1 MKKYVF
7 FFFTAAVLFTAIS
20 CSDSPSLFTVSYETN
35 GIGRAP
41 NAVSV
46 PYGAKLTAEQLPV
59 LTAEG
64 KVFGGWFKE
73 SECTTKWDKNAD
85 TVTQDTILYAK
96 WQNAQPLTPLEP
108 STELFTVTFNVQGLG
123 AAPASVRIAKGEKL
137 IDSLLPKPSADKK
150 RFDGWYKE
158 SSCTTKWIA
167 DTDTVT
173 QDTILYAKW
182 TNLFT
187 VTFNTNGVTMQLAP
201 VTVEAGAKL
210 TDAQLPNLTADG
222 KLFGGWYK
230 ESGCTTKWNKDTD
243 AVTKNITLY
252 AKWQNA
258 SPLIPLVPST
268 EVFTVTFN
276 VQGLGAAPASVRIA
290 KGEKLIDS
298 LLPKPSA
305 DKKRFDGWYKE
316 SSCTTKWIADTDTV
330 TQDTILY
337 AKWTNLFT
345 VTFDIQGAGTQPDS
359 ITVADGEKLSDAQLP
374 VLTAE
379 GKVFGGWFKES
390 ECATKWDKNVDTVT
404 QDTILY
410 AKWQNTSPLI
420 EIAPATR
427 FFTVTFNVQGV
438 GAAPA
443 SVRIAKGGKLTNS
456 QLPNPTADKKRFDGW
471 YKESSCTTKWL
482 TDTDTITKDTILYAK
497 WTNLFTVK
505 FNTRGLVTAPAD
517 IEVANGEVISA
528 IPANP
533 SHLTWEFAGWHK
545 DKKNSQAWNNSD
557 KVTGDITLYAKWNPK
572 TVAPTDLWKSKTD
585 RPDDYYRIP
594 AFAETKDGT
603 LLAVTDLRYKH
614 AADVGEYDEWGGFRP
629 FHPRHVHRIDLI
641 LKRSLDYGKSWSSLD
656 TNLTNVPDTPEYGCG
671 DAAIVADR
679 DSDEVLIIHVKGN
692 VRYQDGKQNVAMLKS
707 TDGGNSFTPTDIT
720 AQIYGMNA
728 SWQRMFVTSG
738 KIHQSRFIKVDKYYR
753 IYAAPLIGNFGNTV
767 IYSDDFGDTWK
778 VLGGD
783 ATVKPIPSGDEAK
796 VEELPDGRVILS
808 SRCGNGRYINIF
820 TYTNKNTGEGNWQS
834 SNKWLN
840 LGNDSGTN
848 GELLI
853 VKACAVND
861 KTPVYLALQSI
872 PAASGRNN
880 VTIYWRTITENITLA
895 DFVNGSNWQQKQIHS
910 GTSAYSTMILQKDG
924 RIGFLYEYNAQGNPA
939 GFDIKYKSLTIREIT
954 GNQYEAAFL
963 TK

>member
-85 TVTQDTILYAK
+85 TVTQDITLYAK

-137 IDSLLPKPSADKK
+137 TDSQLPKPSADKK

-173 QDTILYAKW
+173 QDTILYA
-182 TNLFT
+182 N
-187 VTFNTNGVTMQLAP
+187 
-201 VTVEAGAKL
+201 
-210 TDAQLPNLTADG
+210 
-222 KLFGGWYK
+222 
-230 ESGCTTKWNKDTD
+230 
-243 AVTKNITLY
+243 
-252 AKWQNA
+252 
-258 SPLIPLVPST
+258 
-268 EVFTVTFN
+268 
-276 VQGLGAAPASVRIA
+276 
-290 KGEKLIDS
+290 
-298 LLPKPSA
+298 
-305 DKKRFDGWYKE
+305 
-316 SSCTTKWIADTDTV
+316 
-330 TQDTILY
+330 
-337 AKWTNLFT
+337 WTNLFT

-374 VLTAE
+374 VLTAD
-379 GKVFGGWFKES
+379 GKAFGGWFKES
-390 ECATKWDKNVDTVT
+390 ECTTKWDKNADTVT
-404 QDTILY
+404 QDITLY
-410 AKWQNTSPLI
+410 AKWQNAQPLTPL
-420 EIAPATR
+420 EPSTEL
-427 FFTVTFNVQGV
+427 FTVTFNVQGV

-443 SVRIAKGGKLTNS
+443 SVRIAKGEKLTDS
-456 QLPNPTADKKRFDGW
+456 QLPKPSADKKRFDGW

-482 TDTDTITKDTILYAK
+482 TDTDTVTQDTTLYAKWTNLFTVTFNTNGVEMQLAPVTVEAGAKLTASQLPNLNATKKRFDGWYKEPTCTTKWIADTDTVTEDTTLYAK

-517 IEVANGEVISA
+517 IEVANGEEISA
-528 IPANP
+528 IPTNP

-545 DKKNSQAWNNSD
+545 DKKNSLAWNNSD

-629 FHPRHVHRIDLI
+629 FHPRHIHRIDLI
-641 LKRSLDYGKSWSSLD
+641 LKRSLDYGKSWSSPD
-656 TNLTNVPDTPEYGCG
+656 TNLTNVPETPEYGCG

-679 DSDEVLIIHVKGN
+679 DSGEVLIIHVKGN

-707 TDGGNSFTPTDIT
+707 SDGGNSFTPTDIT

-753 IYAAPLIGNFGNTV
+753 IYAAPLIGDFGNTV

-820 TYTNKNTGEGNWQS
+820 TYTDKNTGEGNWGTDS
-834 SNKWLN
+834 HLN
-840 LGNDSGTN
+840 LGNDGGTN

-895 DFVNGSNWQQKQIHS
+895 DFVNGSKWQQKQIHS

>member
-85 TVTQDTILYAK
+85 TVTQDITLYAK

-108 STELFTVTFNVQGLG
+108 STELFTVTFNVQGVG

-137 IDSLLPKPSADKK
+137 TDSQLPKPSADKK

-158 SSCTTKWIA
+158 SACTTKWLT

-173 QDTILYAKW
+173 QDTILYAKWTNLFTVIFDIQGAGTQPDSITVADGAKLTDAQLPNLSADGKLFGGWFKESGCTTKWDKDTDTVTKDITLYAKWQNAQPFTPLEPSTELFTVTFNVQGVGTAPASVKIAKGGKLTNSQLPNPTADKKCFDGWYKESSCTTKWLTDTDTVTEDTILYAKW

-210 TDAQLPNLTADG
+210 TAAQLP
-222 KLFGGWYK
+222 K
-230 ESGCTTKWNKDTD
+230 
-243 AVTKNITLY
+243 
-252 AKWQNA
+252 
-258 SPLIPLVPST
+258 
-268 EVFTVTFN
+268 
-276 VQGLGAAPASVRIA
+276 
-290 KGEKLIDS
+290 
-298 LLPKPSA
+298 
-305 DKKRFDGWYKE
+305 
-316 SSCTTKWIADTDTV
+316 
-330 TQDTILY
+330 
-337 AKWTNLFT
+337 
-345 VTFDIQGAGTQPDS
+345 
-359 ITVADGEKLSDAQLP
+359 
-374 VLTAE
+374 
-379 GKVFGGWFKES
+379 
-390 ECATKWDKNVDTVT
+390 
-404 QDTILY
+404 
-410 AKWQNTSPLI
+410 
-420 EIAPATR
+420 
-427 FFTVTFNVQGV
+427 
-438 GAAPA
+438 
-443 SVRIAKGGKLTNS
+443 
-456 QLPNPTADKKRFDGW
+456 PTADKKRFDGW
-471 YKESSCTTKWL
+471 YKESACTTKWL
-482 TDTDTITKDTILYAK
+482 TDTDTVTKDTILYAK

-517 IEVANGEVISA
+517 IEVANDEI
-528 IPANP
+528 IPPSLMPTNP

-545 DKKNSQAWNNSD
+545 DKKNSLAWNNSD
-557 KVTGDITLYAKWNPK
+557 KVTGDITLYAKWKPK
-572 TVAPTDLWKSKTD
+572 SIGETDLWKSKTD

-594 AFAETKDGT
+594 ALAETKDGT

-614 AADVGEYDEWGGFRP
+614 AADVGRYNSWGSPSDSGEI
-629 FHPRHVHRIDLI
+629 HRIDLVMKESDNNGI
-641 LKRSLDYGKSWSSLD
+641 TWDNSDQK
-656 TNLTNVPDTPEYGCG
+656 LTNAPEPPEYGCG

-679 DSDEVLIIHVKGN
+679 DSDEVLIIHVQGN
-692 VRYQDGKQNVAMLKS
+692 VRYQYGKQSVMRLKS
-707 TDGGNSFTPTDIT
+707 TDGGKTFTSADIT
-720 AQIYGMNA
+720 DKIYGMNSA
-728 SWQRMFVTSG
+728 WKRMFVTSG

-753 IYAAPLIGNFGNTV
+753 IYAAPLIGDFGNTV

-778 VLGGD
+778 VLGGN
-783 ATVKPIPSGDEAK
+783 ANEKPVPTGDEAK
-796 VEELPDGRVILS
+796 VEELPDGRVIIS
-808 SRCGNGRYINIF
+808 SRCGKGRYINIF

-840 LGNDSGTN
+840 LGNDSGSGTN
-848 GELLI
+848 GEVLI
-853 VKACAVND
+853 IEARDAGN

-872 PAASGRNN
+872 PTVDSRKD
-880 VTIYWRTITENITLA
+880 VSIFWRTIASDISLD
-895 DFVNGSNWQQKQIHS
+895 DFVDKSKWQKKLTHT

-924 RIGFLYEYNAQGNPA
+924 RIGFLYEYNAQGSPA
-939 GFDIKYKSLTIREIT
+939 GFDIKYKSLTIQEIT

-963 TK
+963 TE

>member
-85 TVTQDTILYAK
+85 TVTQDITLYAK

-108 STELFTVTFNVQGLG
+108 STELFTVTFNVQGVG

-137 IDSLLPKPSADKK
+137 TDSQLPKPSADKK

-173 QDTILYAKW
+173 QDTILYANW
-182 TNLFT
+182 TT
-187 VTFNTNGVTMQLAP
+187 
-201 VTVEAGAKL
+201 
-210 TDAQLPNLTADG
+210 
-222 KLFGGWYK
+222 
-230 ESGCTTKWNKDTD
+230 
-243 AVTKNITLY
+243 
-252 AKWQNA
+252 
-258 SPLIPLVPST
+258 
-268 EVFTVTFN
+268 
-276 VQGLGAAPASVRIA
+276 
-290 KGEKLIDS
+290 
-298 LLPKPSA
+298 
-305 DKKRFDGWYKE
+305 
-316 SSCTTKWIADTDTV
+316 
-330 TQDTILY
+330 
-337 AKWTNLFT
+337 LFT

-482 TDTDTITKDTILYAK
+482 TDTDTITEDTTLYAKWTNLFTVTFNTNGVTMQLAPVTVEAGAKLTASQLPNLNATKKRFDGWYKEPTCTTKWIADTDTVTEDTTLYAK

-517 IEVANGEVISA
+517 IEVANGEEISA
-528 IPANP
+528 IPTNP

-545 DKKNSQAWNNSD
+545 DKKNSLEWNNSD

-603 LLAVTDLRYKH
+603 LLSVTDLRYKH
-614 AADVGEYDEWGGFRP
+614 AADVGEYDEWGGFSP
-629 FHPRHVHRIDLI
+629 FHPRHIHRIDLI
-641 LKRSLDYGKSWSSLD
+641 LKRSLDYGKSWSSPD
-656 TNLTNVPDTPEYGCG
+656 TNLTNVPETPEYGCG

-738 KIHQSRFIKVDKYYR
+738 KIHQSRFVKVDKYYR
-753 IYAAPLIGNFGNTV
+753 IYAAPLIGDFGNTV

-939 GFDIKYKSLTIREIT
+939 GFDIKYISLTIREIT

>member
-85 TVTQDTILYAK
+85 TVTQDITLYAK

-108 STELFTVTFNVQGLG
+108 STELFTVTFNVQGVG

-137 IDSLLPKPSADKK
+137 TDSQLPKPSADKK

-182 TNLFT
+182 TT
-187 VTFNTNGVTMQLAP
+187 
-201 VTVEAGAKL
+201 
-210 TDAQLPNLTADG
+210 
-222 KLFGGWYK
+222 
-230 ESGCTTKWNKDTD
+230 
-243 AVTKNITLY
+243 
-252 AKWQNA
+252 
-258 SPLIPLVPST
+258 
-268 EVFTVTFN
+268 
-276 VQGLGAAPASVRIA
+276 
-290 KGEKLIDS
+290 
-298 LLPKPSA
+298 
-305 DKKRFDGWYKE
+305 
-316 SSCTTKWIADTDTV
+316 
-330 TQDTILY
+330 
-337 AKWTNLFT
+337 LFT

-359 ITVADGEKLSDAQLP
+359 ITVADGAKLTDAQLP
-374 VLTAE
+374 NLSAD
-379 GKVFGGWFKES
+379 GKLFGGWFKES
-390 ECATKWDKNVDTVT
+390 GCATKWDKNVDTVT

-471 YKESSCTTKWL
+471 YKESACTTKWL
-482 TDTDTITKDTILYAK
+482 TDTDTITEDTTLYAKWTNLFTVTFNTNGVGTQLAPVTVEAGAKLTASQLPNLNATKKRFDGWYKEPTCTTKWIADTDTVTEDTTLYAK

-505 FNTRGLVTAPAD
+505 FNTRGLVMPLAE
-517 IEVANGEVISA
+517 IKVANGETISNM
-528 IPANP
+528 PANP
-533 SHLTWEFAGWHK
+533 THFTWDFEGWYK
-545 DKKNSQAWNNSD
+545 DKKNTQMWDTASD
-557 KVTGDITLYAKWNPK
+557 KVTGDITLYAKWKPK
-572 TVAPTDLWKSKTD
+572 SIGATDLWKSKTD

-594 AFAETKDGT
+594 ALAEIKDGT

-629 FHPRHVHRIDLI
+629 LHPRHIHRIDLI
-641 LKRSLDYGKSWSSLD
+641 LKRSLDYGKSWSSPD
-656 TNLTNVPDTPEYGCG
+656 TNLTNVPETPEYGCG

-707 TDGGNSFTPTDIT
+707 SDGGNSFTPTDIT

-738 KIHQSRFIKVDKYYR
+738 KIHQSRFVKADKYYR
-753 IYAAPLIGNFGNTV
+753 IYAAPLIGDFGNTV

-778 VLGGD
+778 LLGGD

-808 SRCGNGRYINIF
+808 SRCGSGRYINIF

-840 LGNDSGTN
+840 LGNDSGTGTN

-853 VKACAVND
+853 IEARDAGN

-872 PAASGRNN
+872 PKSSERND
-880 VTIYWRTITENITLA
+880 VTIYWRTITADVSLA
-895 DFVNGSNWQQKQIHS
+895 DFVTSSEWKQYQIYT

-924 RIGFLYEYNAQGNPA
+924 RIGFLYEHNAKSSPVGY
-939 GFDIKYKSLTIREIT
+939 DIRYKSLTISDIT
-954 GNQYEAAFL
+954 GGQYETAFL
-963 TK
+963 SE